1 MKKTI
6 AAILAILLVFGLT
19 GCGSDSVAI
28 ELEKFI
34 NNNMT
39 EVNQKYKNLKA
50 EMSRWDDIE
59 ESEELIDSII
69 NMVLP
74 NLNESIDL
82 LSKITLQTEEV
93 KEIKD
98 KYNIVLEAYKEG
110 YQIMLTALE
119 NDEEGEI
126 EKAEEKINEG
136 VKYLDDYNKSLE
148 ELAKVKKMEV
158 IYKYYR

>member
-158 IYKYYR
+158 IY